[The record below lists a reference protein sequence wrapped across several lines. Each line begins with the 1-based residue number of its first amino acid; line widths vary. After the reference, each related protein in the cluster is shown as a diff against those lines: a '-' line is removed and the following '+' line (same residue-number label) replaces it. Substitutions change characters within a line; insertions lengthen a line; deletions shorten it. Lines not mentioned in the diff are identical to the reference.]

1 MLRRILLIAKR
12 DFTAAVMTKAFV
24 IGLVVLPLLM
34 GSGFFG
40 FALLRVTQGETARRI
55 AIIDHTGITAAAIIR
70 AAKAKTAEDKSDKTG
85 PQQLVPARFVF
96 EEVIAETPDPNAQ
109 RLALSDQVR
118 QRKLAG
124 FVEIGKNALD
134 APAANE
140 KSSGQVAFY
149 TDTGNMNATQGWLIE
164 VIGNGLKRARMARYG
179 LDQSHFDDVFRS
191 VPMESRSL
199 VSRDEKTGEVRPGR
213 TNSAAEAAVPVI
225 LMILMVMM
233 TMLGAASMLS
243 VVAEDKVQR
252 VFEMLLAS
260 VTPFELMA
268 GKVLASVG
276 VSLTSSAFYILG
288 GLLVMEGM
296 AVFGMARLE
305 LLPWFFVY
313 IICQVTMLSAMGA
326 ALGSACGAPR
336 DAQQLTP
343 LVIFPI
349 MAPLVLIAPLL
360 QEPNGVFTTAL
371 SFFPPFTPAVMLMRQ
386 AMPGGVPWWQPWLGL
401 MGVVLWAMA
410 LTWAA
415 ARIFRVGLLLQG
427 KTPKVGEL
435 LRWAARG

>member
-24 IGLVVLPLLM
+24 IGLVVLPLMM
-34 GSGFFG
+34 GSGFLG
-40 FALLRVTQGETARRI
+40 FALLRVTQGETAKRI
-55 AIIDHTGITAAAIIR
+55 AIIDHTGIVAAAIIR
-70 AAKAKTAEDKSDKTG
+70 AAEVKTADENADKTG
-85 PQQLVPARFVF
+85 PQRLVPARYVF
-96 EEVIAETPDPNAQ
+96 EQVRADDADEAQ
-109 RLALSDQVR
+109 RLALSDRVR
-118 QRKLAG
+118 HRELAG
-124 FVEIGKNALD
+124 FVDIGKGALD
-134 APAANE
+134 ASA
-140 KSSGQVAFY
+140 SGQVAFY
-149 TDTGNMNATQGWLIE
+149 TDTGNMNAAQGWLID
-164 VIGNGLKRARMARYG
+164 VIGIGLRRARLARYG
-179 LDQSHFDDVFRS
+179 VDQSHFDDVFRA

-199 VSRDEKTGEVRPGR
+199 VSRDEKTGAVRAGR
-213 TNSAAEAAVPVI
+213 KSSGAESAVPII
-225 LMILMVMM
+225 LMVLMVMM

-243 VVAEDKVQR
+243 VVAEDKLQR

-276 VSLTSSAFYILG
+276 VSLTSSIFYILG
-288 GLLVMEGM
+288 GLLVMQAM
-296 AVFGMARLE
+296 ALFGIVRLE

-326 ALGSACGAPR
+326 ALGSACSSPR

-343 LVIFPI
+343 LVILPI
-349 MAPLVLIAPLL
+349 MAPMILIAPLI
-360 QEPNGVFTTAL
+360 QEPNGVLTTAF

-401 MGVVLWAMA
+401 VGVVLWATA

-427 KTPKVGEL
+427 KTPKVAEL
-435 LRWAARG
+435 VRWAVRG

>member
-34 GSGFFG
+34 GSGFLG
-40 FALLRVTQGETARRI
+40 FALLRVTQGETAKRI
-55 AIIDHTGITAAAIIR
+55 AIIDHTGMAAAAIIR
-70 AAKAKTAEDKSDKTG
+70 AAEIRTAEDKTDKTRA
-85 PQQLVPARFVF
+85 QIIPAHYVF
-96 EEVIAETPDPNAQ
+96 EEVRADDAGVGRDPNEQ
-109 RLALSDQVR
+109 RLALSDRVR
-118 QRKLAG
+118 HRELAG
-124 FVEIGKNALD
+124 FIEIGKGALD
-134 APAANE
+134 AAPT
-140 KSSGQVAFY
+140 GQIAFY
-149 TDTGNMNATQGWLIE
+149 TDTGNMNAAQGWLMG
-164 VIGNGLKRARMARYG
+164 VVDNGLRRVRLARAGVDA
-179 LDQSHFDDVFRS
+179 SHFDDVLRA

-199 VSRDEKTGEVRPGR
+199 VSRDEKTGAVHEGR
-213 TNSAAEAAVPVI
+213 KSSGAEAAVPVI

-243 VVAEDKVQR
+243 VVAEDKLQR
-252 VFEMLLAS
+252 VFEMILAS

-276 VSLTSSAFYILG
+276 VSLTSSLFYILG
-288 GLLVMEGM
+288 GLLVMQAM
-296 AVFGMARLE
+296 ALFGVARLE

-326 ALGSACGAPR
+326 ALGSACSSPR

-349 MAPLVLIAPLL
+349 MTPIILIAPLI
-360 QEPNGVFTTAL
+360 QEPNGVLTTAL
-371 SFFPPFTPAVMLMRQ
+371 SFFPPFTPAVMLLRQ

-401 MGVVLWAMA
+401 AGVVLWAVV
-410 LTWAA
+410 LTFAA

-435 LRWAARG
+435 LRWAVRG

>member
-34 GSGFFG
+34 GSGFLG
-40 FALLRVTQGETARRI
+40 FALLRVTQGDTAKRI
-55 AIIDHTGITAAAIIR
+55 AIIDHTGIAAAAIMH
-70 AAKAKTAEDKSDKTG
+70 AADVQTAEDKTDKTG
-85 PQQLVPARFVF
+85 PAQLAPARYVF
-96 EEVIAETPDPNAQ
+96 EEVRADDP
-109 RLALSDQVR
+109 LALSDRVR
-118 QRKLAG
+118 RRELAG
-124 FVEIGKNALD
+124 FVEIGKG
-134 APAANE
+134 APDTSAR
-140 KSSGQVAFY
+140 GQIAFY
-149 TDTGNMNATQGWLIE
+149 TDTGNLNASQGWVTN
-164 VIGNGLKRARMARYG
+164 VIDNGIRRARMARYG
-179 LDQSHFDDVFRS
+179 VDQSHFDDVFRA

-199 VSRDEKTGEVRPGR
+199 VSRNEKTGEVRAGR
-213 TNSAAEAAVPVI
+213 KSSGAESAVPII
-225 LMILMVMM
+225 LMVLMVMM
-233 TMLGAASMLS
+233 TMLGAASMLG
-243 VVAEDKVQR
+243 VVAEDKLQR

-276 VSLTSSAFYILG
+276 VSLTSSLFYILG
-288 GLLVMEGM
+288 GLLVMAGM
-296 AVFGMARLE
+296 SVVGMARLE

-326 ALGSACGAPR
+326 ALGSACNAPR

-343 LVIFPI
+343 LVILPI
-349 MAPLVLIAPLL
+349 MAPIILIAPLI
-360 QEPNGVFTTAL
+360 QEPNGVLTTAV
-371 SFFPPFTPAVMLMRQ
+371 SFLPPFTPAVMLLRQ

-401 MGVVLWAMA
+401 VGVVVWATA

-415 ARIFRVGLLLQG
+415 ARIFRVGLLMQG

-435 LRWAARG
+435 LRWAVRG

>member
-1 MLRRILLIAKR
+1 MPQPLRRILLIAKR

-34 GSGFFG
+34 GSGLLG
-40 FALLRVTQGETARRI
+40 FALMRVTQGETARRI
-55 AIIDHTGITAAAIIR
+55 AIIDHTGIAAAAIIR
-70 AAKAKTAEDKSDKTG
+70 AAEIRTADDKTDKTG
-85 PQQLVPARFVF
+85 PQLVPAHFVF
-96 EEVIAETPDPNAQ
+96 EEVRTDDP
-109 RLALSDQVR
+109 LALSDRVR
-118 QRKLAG
+118 RHELAG
-124 FVEIGKNALD
+124 FLEIGKDALD
-134 APAANE
+134 TS
-140 KSSGQVAFY
+140 KGHVAFY
-149 TDTGNMNATQGWLIE
+149 SDTGNMGAAQGWLTD
-164 VIGNGLKRARMARYG
+164 VVDTGLRRARLARYG
-179 LDQSHFDDVFRS
+179 VDQSHFDDVFRA
-191 VPMESRSL
+191 VPMESMSL
-199 VSRDEKTGEVRPGR
+199 VSRDEKTGEVRAGR
-213 TNSAAEAAVPVI
+213 KSTAAESAVPVI
-225 LMILMVMM
+225 LMVLMVMM
-233 TMLGAASMLS
+233 TMMGAASMLS

-268 GKVLASVG
+268 GKVLASIG
-276 VSLTSSAFYILG
+276 VSLTSSLFYIIG

-296 AVFGMARLE
+296 AVIGTAKLE

-326 ALGSACGAPR
+326 ALGSACNAPR

-343 LVIFPI
+343 LVILPI
-349 MAPLVLIAPLL
+349 IAPLILIAPLI
-360 QEPNGVFTTAL
+360 QEPNGVLTTAV

-401 MGVVLWAMA
+401 VGVVVWATG

-427 KTPKVGEL
+427 KTPKVAEL
-435 LRWAARG
+435 LRWAIRG

>member
-12 DFTAAVMTKAFV
+12 DFTAAVMTKAFL

-34 GSGFFG
+34 GSGFLG
-40 FALLRVTQGETARRI
+40 FALLRVTQSETAKRI
-55 AIIDHTGITAAAIIR
+55 AIIDQTGLAAAEIIR
-70 AAKAKTAEDKSDKTG
+70 AAETKTAEDKADKTG
-85 PQQLVPARFVF
+85 PQQLVPAHYVF
-96 EEVIAETPDPNAQ
+96 EEVRADDP
-109 RLALSDQVR
+109 LALSDRVR
-118 QRKLAG
+118 RHELAG
-124 FVEIGKNALD
+124 FLEIGKGALD
-134 APAANE
+134 ASAVNG
-140 KSSGQVAFY
+140 KSSGQVVFY
-149 TDTGNMNATQGWLIE
+149 TDTGNMNASQGWVVD
-164 VIGNGLKRARMARYG
+164 VIFNGLRRARLARYG
-179 LDQSHFDDVFRS
+179 VDQSHFDDVFRA
-191 VPMESRSL
+191 VPFESRSL
-199 VSRDEKTGEVRPGR
+199 VSRDEKTGKIRAGR
-213 TNSAAEAAVPVI
+213 KSSAAESAVPII
-225 LMILMVMM
+225 LMVLMVMM
-233 TMLGAASMLS
+233 TMMGAASMLG

-288 GLLVMEGM
+288 GLLVMQAM

-326 ALGSACGAPR
+326 ALGSACSAPR

-343 LVIFPI
+343 LVILPI
-349 MAPLVLIAPLL
+349 MAPLILIAPLI

-401 MGVVLWAMA
+401 VGVVVWAMA

-415 ARIFRVGLLLQG
+415 ARVFRVGLLLQG

-435 LRWAARG
+435 LRWAVRG

>member
-1 MLRRILLIAKR
+1 VRRR
-12 DFTAAVMTKAFV
+12 
-24 IGLVVLPLLM
+24 
-34 GSGFFG
+34 
-40 FALLRVTQGETARRI
+40 E
-55 AIIDHTGITAAAIIR
+55 
-70 AAKAKTAEDKSDKTG
+70 
-85 PQQLVPARFVF
+85 
-96 EEVIAETPDPNAQ
+96 
-109 RLALSDQVR
+109 
-118 QRKLAG
+118 LAG
-124 FVEIGKNALD
+124 FIEIGKDALD
-134 APAANE
+134 ASASKE

-149 TDTGNMNATQGWLIE
+149 AETGNMGAAQGWLMD
-164 VIGNGLKRARMARYG
+164 VVDNGIRRARMARYG
-179 LDQSHFDDVFRS
+179 LDQSHFDDVFRA
-191 VPMESRSL
+191 VPIESRSL
-199 VSRDEKTGEVRPGR
+199 VSRDEKTGAVGAGR
-213 TNSAAEAAVPVI
+213 KSSGVEAAVPII
-225 LMILMVMM
+225 LMVLMVMM
-233 TMLGAASMLS
+233 TMMGAASMLS

-276 VSLTSSAFYILG
+276 VSLTSSLFYILG

-296 AVFGMARLE
+296 AVIGMARLE

-326 ALGSACGAPR
+326 ALGSACSAPR

-343 LVIFPI
+343 LVILPI
-349 MAPLVLIAPLL
+349 IAPLMLIAPLI
-360 QEPNGVFTTAL
+360 QEPNGAFTTAV

-401 MGVVLWAMA
+401 VGVVVWAMA

-435 LRWAARG
+435 LRWAVRG

>member
-34 GSGFFG
+34 GSGFLG
-40 FALLRVTQGETARRI
+40 FALLRVTQGDTAKRI
-55 AIIDHTGITAAAIIR
+55 AIIDHTGTAAAAIMH
-70 AAKAKTAEDKSDKTG
+70 AAEIQNADDKADKTG
-85 PQQLVPARFVF
+85 PRQLAPAPYVF
-96 EEVIAETPDPNAQ
+96 EEIRADDGDANGQ
-109 RLALSDQVR
+109 RLALSDRVR
-118 QRKLAG
+118 HRELAG
-124 FVEIGKNALD
+124 FVEIGKGALD
-134 APAANE
+134 TSAR
-140 KSSGQVAFY
+140 GQVVFY
-149 TDTGNMNATQGWLIE
+149 TDTGNLNGSQGWATY
-164 VIGNGLKRARMARYG
+164 VIDNGLRRARLARYG
-179 LDQSHFDDVFRS
+179 VDLSHFDDAFRA
-191 VPMESRSL
+191 VPLESRSL
-199 VSRDEKTGEVRPGR
+199 VSRDEKTGTVRAGR
-213 TNSAAEAAVPVI
+213 KSSGAESAVPII

-233 TMLGAASMLS
+233 TMLGAASMLG
-243 VVAEDKVQR
+243 VVAEDKLQR

-268 GKVLASVG
+268 GKVMASVG
-276 VSLTSSAFYILG
+276 VSLTSSLFYILG
-288 GLLVMEGM
+288 GLLVMQAM

-326 ALGSACGAPR
+326 ALGSACSTPR
-336 DAQQLTP
+336 DAQQLAP

-349 MAPLVLIAPLL
+349 MAPVILIAPLI
-360 QEPNGVFTTAL
+360 QEPNGVLTTAV

-401 MGVVLWAMA
+401 VGVVVWAMA

-427 KTPKVGEL
+427 QTPKVAEL
-435 LRWAARG
+435 LRWAVRG